1 MFEPSADKLIDI
13 ANESILNEKEK
24 VKSKYTI
31 IMAAAKRARQ
41 LIDDKDDRVEG
52 GENPLTVAIK
62 EFENKEVKITKENES

>member
-31 IMAAAKRARQ
+31 IMATAKRARQ
-41 LIDDKDDRVEG
+41 LIDDKDERVEE

-62 EFENKEVKITKENES
+62 EFENKEVKITKENED